1 MYSDSNIPVKQME
14 KKLFRFP
21 LTKIIIKKMQ
31 KVSRRI
37 TYFSFQLLLGLNIFK
52 IM

>member
-14 KKLFRFP
+14 KLFRFP